1 MPLLQS
7 FGSIEVVTVHLSL
20 NSCAA
25 DVVEYAE
32 RWANSGKVI
41 VIAALD
47 GTWQRQPFNSILQLI
62 PLAEDVCKLKAV
74 CSTCRQDAAFTKR
87 LTKETEVEVGLE
99 AALLSCQLG
108 DSLHWTGVWCAK
120 PTTTAVA

>member
-1 MPLLQS
+1 M
-7 FGSIEVVTVHLSL
+7 HLSL
-20 NSCAA
+20 DSCAA
-25 DVVEYAE
+25 DLVEYAE
-32 RWANSGKVI
+32 RWANAGKVV

-47 GTWQRQPFNSILQLI
+47 GTWQRRPFNSILQLI

-87 LTKETEVEVGLE
+87 LTKETEVEVGHKS
-99 AALLSCQLG
+99 ALLTSQLG
-108 DSLHWTGVWCAK
+108 ESLHWIGVWCAK